1 MDKENEN
8 ILNIDMSE
16 IADIWR
22 NMGSS
27 EREALE
33 GLYKSYGNKDK
44 ATHEVLQKWDTE
56 FGAPR
61 KVVEIKS
68 DRDIYSAL
76 KDVYNNTG
84 NLESV
89 IKVAA
94 YNKVPQETL
103 DKFVKDNKFIE
114 ELPVRGEEKL
124 GAIARGVTGGLY
136 GGFLN
141 ELSGGAYSNKYTDV
155 VPEGIQYEDM
165 AKSNWRSGIR
175 QSEGYGKSLASTNP
189 SQEVIGNILGAIA
202 PLGAASAATKGIK
215 AAEGAGLVSR
225 LAKTGLR
232 GAATGA
238 LYSVPESLSKE
249 TAQEALGNTLRDAAL
264 FGTADVALSGL
275 GSILGATGRTVGRI
289 ARNASAPGEN
299 LTKAF
304 PKLKAVEDMSE
315 EELKRGLKEGWL
327 TKEGKFNV
335 TEYLAKEHGMAA
347 TDTIENLANVA
358 KTNREVYN
366 QLKEELKNFSY
377 RDALDKA
384 AKDAIIPNAPLSRF
398 NQIIKALPERLAKF
412 SDDIIGFTEE
422 EGVNLAQTMRAF
434 NQQIKHELRSIT
446 RPNAVER
453 RAIDKYLKDVET
465 ANMKQFMLKK
475 LPSELK
481 AIDKAKTLGSEAARV
496 FQITNPFTA
505 ARVFKNVAKDVT
517 ERNYI
522 RQLMAGEKY
531 RAQSPTLRLLQR
543 LGKKSEF

>member
-16 IADIWR
+16 IADVWR

-44 ATHEVLQKWDTE
+44 ATYEVLQKWDTE

-68 DRDIYSAL
+68 DRDIYGAL
-76 KDVYNNTG
+76 KDVYDNTG
-84 NLESV
+84 SLESV

-124 GAIARGVTGGLY
+124 GAVARGATGGLY

-141 ELSGGAYSNKYTDV
+141 ELTGGAYSNKYADV
-155 VPEGIQYEDM
+155 VPEGVQYEDM
-165 AKSNWRSGIR
+165 ARSNWRSGIR

-202 PLGAASAATKGIK
+202 PLGATSAATKGIK
-215 AAEGAGLVSR
+215 AAEGAGLASR

-264 FGTADVALSGL
+264 FGTVDVAFSGL

-299 LTKAF
+299 LAKAF
-304 PKLKAVEDMSE
+304 PKLKAIEDMSE

-366 QLKEELKNFSY
+366 QLKEELKNFNY
-377 RDALDKA
+377 REALDKA

-446 RPNAVER
+446 RPNAAER

-505 ARVFKNVAKDVT
+505 ARVVENVAKDVT

>member
-8 ILNIDMSE
+8 ILNVDMAE
-16 IADIWR
+16 IADVWK
-22 NMGSS
+22 NLGFA
-27 EREALE
+27 EREYLE
-33 GLYKSYGNKDK
+33 NSFKSHGDKNK
-44 ATHEVLQKWDTE
+44 ATFDVLQKWDTE
-56 FGAPR
+56 FGMPR

-68 DRDIYSAL
+68 DRDVYNAL
-76 KDVYNNTG
+76 KDVYDNTG
-84 NLESV
+84 DLEQV

-94 YNKVPQETL
+94 YNKIPKETL
-103 DKFVKDNKFIE
+103 DKFVKDNQFIE
-114 ELPVRGEEKL
+114 ELPVRGAEKL
-124 GAIARGVTGGLY
+124 GAIARGATGGLY

-141 ELSGGAYSNKYTDV
+141 ELTGGGYSKDYTQE
-155 VPEGIQYEDM
+155 VPEGIEYEDM
-165 AKSNWRSGIR
+165 ARTNWRSGVR

-189 SQEVIGNILGAIA
+189 SQEAIGNILGTIA
-202 PLGAASAATKGIK
+202 PLGVASAATKGIK
-215 AAEGAGLVSR
+215 AAQGAGLAGR

-238 LYSVPESLSKE
+238 LYSLPESLSKE

-304 PKLKAVEDMSE
+304 PKLKAIEDMSE

-327 TKEGKFNV
+327 TKDGKFNV
-335 TEYLAKEHGMAA
+335 TDYLAKEHGMAA

-366 QLKEELKNFSY
+366 QLKEELKNFNY
-377 RDALDKA
+377 REALDKA

-446 RPNAVER
+446 RPNAAER

-505 ARVFKNVAKDVT
+505 ARVIENVAKDVT

-543 LGKKSEF
+543 LSKKSEF

>member
-8 ILNIDMSE
+8 ILNVDMAE
-16 IADIWR
+16 IADVWR
-22 NMGSS
+22 NMSSS
-27 EREALE
+27 EREDLE

-56 FGAPR
+56 FGTPR
-61 KVVEIKS
+61 KVVEVKS
-68 DRDIYSAL
+68 DRDVYNAL
-76 KDVYNNTG
+76 KDVYDNTG
-84 NLESV
+84 DLESV

-103 DKFVKDNKFIE
+103 DRFVKDNKFVE
-114 ELPVRGEEKL
+114 ALPVRGEEKL
-124 GAIARGVTGGLY
+124 GAIARGASGGLY

-141 ELSGGAYSNKYTDV
+141 ELTSGAYSKKYSDI
-155 VPEGIQYEDM
+155 VPEGIEYEDM

-189 SQEVIGNILGAIA
+189 SQEAIGNIIGAIA

-215 AAEGAGLVSR
+215 AAEGAGLMSR

-238 LYSVPESLSKE
+238 LYSLPESLSKE
-249 TAQEALGNTLRDAAL
+249 TAQEAVGNTLRDAAL
-264 FGTADVALSGL
+264 FGTADMAFTGL

-304 PKLKAVEDMSE
+304 PKLKPIEDMSE
-315 EELKRGLKEGWL
+315 AELKRGLKEGWL
-327 TKEGKFNV
+327 SKDGKLNV

-446 RPNAVER
+446 RPNAAER

-481 AIDKAKTLGSEAARV
+481 AVDKAKTLGSEAARV

-505 ARVFKNVAKDVT
+505 ARVVENVAKDVT

-543 LGKKSEF
+543 LGKKAD

>member
-8 ILNIDMSE
+8 ILSVDMSE

-27 EREALE
+27 ERETLE

-44 ATHEVLQKWDTE
+44 AAHEVLQKWDTE

-68 DRDIYSAL
+68 DRDVYNAL
-76 KDVYNNTG
+76 KDVYDNTG

-89 IKVAA
+89 VKVAA

-114 ELPVRGEEKL
+114 ELPVRGAEKV
-124 GAIARGVTGGLY
+124 GAIARGMTGGLY
-136 GGFLN
+136 GGLLN
-141 ELSGGAYSNKYTDV
+141 ELTGGAYSKKYSDI
-155 VPEGIQYEDM
+155 VPEGVQYEDM

-189 SQEVIGNILGAIA
+189 SQEAIGNILGAIA

-215 AAEGAGLVSR
+215 AAQGAGLASR

-238 LYSVPESLSKE
+238 LYSLPESLSKE
-249 TAQEALGNTLRDAAL
+249 TAQEAVGNTLRDAAL
-264 FGTADVALSGL
+264 FGTADMAFTGL
-275 GSILGATGRTVGRI
+275 GSLLGATGRTVGRI

-304 PKLKAVEDMSE
+304 PKLKPIEDMSE
-315 EELKRGLKEGWL
+315 ADLKRGLKEGWL
-327 TKEGKFNV
+327 SKDGKLNV

-366 QLKEELKNFSY
+366 QLKEELKNFNY
-377 RDALDKA
+377 REALDKA

-434 NQQIKHELRSIT
+434 NQQIKHELRSIA
-446 RPNAVER
+446 RPNAAER

-505 ARVFKNVAKDVT
+505 ARVVENVAKDVT